1 MKTPGF
7 KIIVSS
13 QDGRKVTGHAGQA
26 KKWLLFEIDAQGAP
40 VLVERIELGPA
51 QVFHRF
57 RGSGPHPLDGTQVLI
72 TRFAGE
78 GFLNKMRKRGIE
90 VRQTRETDVYRAVA
104 QYVAGTLPP
113 PPSRR
118 LMSLVCKVRDAFS
131 DHHREASPP
140 QGDVRS

>member
-1 MKTPGF
+1 MSTPGF

-13 QDGRKVTGHAGQA
+13 RDGRRVSGHAGQA
-26 KKWLLFEIDAQGAP
+26 EKWLLFEIDAQGAP
-40 VLVERIELGPA
+40 VLAERIQLGPA

-57 RGSGPHPLDGTQVLI
+57 RGSGPHPLDGAQVLI

-90 VRQTRETDVYRAVA
+90 VRQTRETDVYRAVV

-131 DHHREASPP
+131 DHRGDASPP
-140 QGDVRS
+140 REDVRS